1 MSWAE
6 AFVALLVAH
15 LVGDFILQT
24 EFQALNKGGGLGR
37 DPVRRRALLSHVAT
51 YALPMLPVF
60 VWIASGDDAVRAIGI
75 AVLLLG
81 THLLQDDGRLMAAYA
96 RRVKKTD
103 PQAGSVLWIAID
115 QSFHIVWL
123 FCAALLIAA

>member
-24 EFQALNKGGGLGR
+24 EFQALNKGCGLGR
-37 DPVRRRALLSHVAT
+37 DPVRRRALLCHVAT

-60 VWIASGDDAVRAIGI
+60 AWIATGDDVVRAVAI

-103 PQAGSVLWIAID
+103 PQPGTVLWIAID
-115 QSFHIVWL
+115 QSFHVLWL
-123 FCAALLIAA
+123 FCAALLAAA

>member
-15 LVGDFILQT
+15 LAGDFILQT

-37 DPVRRRALLSHVAT
+37 DGVRRRALLTHVAT

-60 VWIASGDDAVRAIGI
+60 VWIGAQEEAARAAGI

-81 THLLQDDGRLMAAYA
+81 THLVQDDGRLMAAYA
-96 RRVKKTD
+96 RTVKKTD
-103 PQAGSVLWIAID
+103 PQPGTLLWVGID
-115 QSFHIVWL
+115 QSFHALWL
-123 FCAALLIAA
+123 LCAALLAAA